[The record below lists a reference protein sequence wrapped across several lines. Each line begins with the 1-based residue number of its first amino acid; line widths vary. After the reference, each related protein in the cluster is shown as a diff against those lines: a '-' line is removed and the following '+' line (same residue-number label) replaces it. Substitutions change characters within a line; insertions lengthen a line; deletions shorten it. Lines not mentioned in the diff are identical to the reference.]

1 MTSIK
6 KRILI
11 IGGGASGIIA
21 AITAARNGAEVI
33 LVERNP
39 RIGKKLLATGNGR
52 CNYTNV
58 NVDVS
63 CYHGHHPHFVKDVL
77 GAFGV
82 QETLDFFEQL
92 GIVPKVEEFGKI
104 FPMSGQASSILDVLM
119 YELNEAGVSIV
130 CNAYVRSI
138 RKEKNRFILTLEDD
152 SEMTGDHVI
161 LAAGG
166 KALPS
171 SGSDGSSYSMVR
183 ELGHTTTEI
192 FPALVQLKLE
202 GAFFKQIEGVK
213 FIGSAE
219 IIHQGKSLAK
229 DSGDILFANYGV
241 SGPPILQISREA
253 GKLLQEHQEVFL
265 RLTILNS
272 MNREELRNLLIKRF
286 SFMPQKTLA
295 FSLVGLINKR
305 LIPVILKEAGLTDLK
320 RTVASLTVQERE
332 KILEILQDWRFLIRG
347 TKSWPSAQVTAGG
360 IDTKKINPETMES
373 RIVKGLYFAGEII
386 DIDGLC
392 GGFNLQWAWSSG
404 YVAGKHAAI

>member
-33 LVERNP
+33 LLERNP

-138 RKEKNRFILTLEDD
+138 RKMKNRFILTLEDD
-152 SEMTGDHVI
+152 TEITGDKVI

-171 SGSDGSSYSMVR
+171 SGSDGSSYSMAR
-183 ELGHTTTEI
+183 ELGHTITEI

-213 FIGSAE
+213 FFGTAE
-219 IIHQGKSLAK
+219 IIHNGKMLAK

-241 SGPPILQISREA
+241 SGPPILQISRQA
-253 GKLLQEHQEVFL
+253 SKLFQEHQEVFL

-286 SFMPQKTLA
+286 NFMPQKTLA

-305 LIPVILKEAGLTDLK
+305 LIPVILKEAGFTDIK
-320 RTVASLTVQERE
+320 RSVASLNVQERE
-332 KILEILQDWRFLIRG
+332 KILEVLQDWRFLIRG

-386 DIDGLC
+386 DVDGLC

-404 YVAGKHAAI
+404 YVAGKNAAI

>member
-92 GIVPKVEEFGKI
+92 GIVPKVEEFGKV

-119 YELNEAGVSIV
+119 YELNEAVVSIV

-138 RKEKNRFILTLEDD
+138 RKEKNSFILTLEDD
-152 SEMTGDHVI
+152 TEMTGDHVI

-171 SGSDGSSYSMVR
+171 SGSDGSSYSMAR

-286 SFMPQKTLA
+286 NFMPQKTLA

-392 GGFNLQWAWSSG
+392 GGYNLQWAWSSG

>member
-33 LVERNP
+33 LLERNP

-152 SEMTGDHVI
+152 AEITGDKVI

-183 ELGHTTTEI
+183 ELGHTITEI

-202 GAFFKQIEGVK
+202 GAFFRQIEGVK
-213 FIGSAE
+213 FYGTAE